1 MACPKYSE
9 HFPKRGNPVFQ
20 TIFRHNGEI
29 QGKFFKNP
37 NFQGKLEL
45 QKMFAIVRGKWD
57 TPRNRADLSV
67 EGQHIEVKGL
77 ATLNPNTIE
86 ARLKHAFT
94 QIHGDDDRYH
104 SETHKEGKVILLSR
118 HDNGISD
125 EQILNAMRKGFL
137 SAEHKGYVT
146 GKLEVWIRGKI
157 YALN

>member
-1 MACPKYSE
+1 MGGYGGASGKVKEKCYYDTGGHKVTDKNAIEVAEYYINEGKYVD
-9 HFPKRGNPVFQ
+9 F
-20 TIFRHNGEI
+20 
-29 QGKFFKNP
+29 
-37 NFQGKLEL
+37 L
-45 QKMFAIVRGKWD
+45 QEKP
-57 TPRNRADLSV
+57 PRNRADLSV